1 MQERRKDQDDF
12 VLPENVLEEGNE
24 IPRDR
29 PGRLRR
35 ERREPDEP
43 VKKTSRIFRIV
54 AWMGLVVLFFAIGYG
69 GASYGL
75 KKLSEK
81 KIITRPD
88 VVQDA
93 PGAAAL
99 LGAKGDTIA
108 LGARKTSVTL
118 TMPKDGTLVQEK
130 ISILSDLMEDDIR
143 TCVARI
149 ASAAGIPKDVSLL
162 HVFRNGEVAF
172 LDFDAEI
179 TNALAKAGEQNSLL
193 FITGVLRTL
202 QDNFPPVAIVRFLVK
217 GQVTRGNAPVDL
229 TVPWR
234 LPK

>member
-24 IPRDR
+24 TPQER

-35 ERREPDEP
+35 ERREPDERA
-43 VKKTSRIFRIV
+43 KKTSRLFRIV
-54 AWMGLVVLFFAIGYG
+54 AWLGLVALFFAVGYG

-93 PGAAAL
+93 PGAAEL
-99 LGAKGDTIA
+99 LGGKGDVIN
-108 LGARKTSVTL
+108 LGARKTSVTITL
-118 TMPKDGTLVQEK
+118 PKDGALVQEK

-149 ASAAGIPKDVSLL
+149 AAAAGIPKDVALL
-162 HVFRNGEVAF
+162 HVFRNGDVAF
-172 LDFDAEI
+172 LDFDPEI
-179 TNALAKAGEQNSLL
+179 TNALSKAGEQNSLL
-193 FITGVLRTL
+193 FITGVVRTL
-202 QDNFPPVAIVRFLVK
+202 QDNFPPVSTVRFLVK

-234 LPK
+234 LPR